1 MAESIEKLH
10 SISADELI
18 RRARAMIP
26 VLAERA
32 AAAEAAR
39 KVPVE
44 TVAEMEQ
51 AGLFRVLQPKRYGG
65 FELPPRVFY
74 EIQMALAEGCMST
87 AWIYGVI
94 AVHNWQLAL
103 FSPQAQDDV
112 WGADTNV
119 RIASSYMPVGKV
131 TRVD

>member
-74 EIQMALAEGCMST
+74 EIQMALAEGRSEE
-87 AWIYGVI
+87 
-94 AVHNWQLAL
+94 
-103 FSPQAQDDV
+103 
-112 WGADTNV
+112 
-119 RIASSYMPVGKV
+119 RRVGKEW
-131 TRVD
+131 RARGS